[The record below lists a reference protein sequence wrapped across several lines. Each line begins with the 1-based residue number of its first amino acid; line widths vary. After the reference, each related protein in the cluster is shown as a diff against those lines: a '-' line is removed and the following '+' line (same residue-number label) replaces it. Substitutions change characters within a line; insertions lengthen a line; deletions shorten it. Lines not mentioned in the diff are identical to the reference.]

1 LGCSNEGHFV
11 WLQHVAA
18 LNQPFWARDITP
30 ITAKTITGGLNS
42 GGNIKFLKN

>member
-1 LGCSNEGHFV
+1 MISNDEDFV
-11 WLQHVAA
+11 LFQHVAA

-42 GGNIKFLKN
+42 GGDAFEY